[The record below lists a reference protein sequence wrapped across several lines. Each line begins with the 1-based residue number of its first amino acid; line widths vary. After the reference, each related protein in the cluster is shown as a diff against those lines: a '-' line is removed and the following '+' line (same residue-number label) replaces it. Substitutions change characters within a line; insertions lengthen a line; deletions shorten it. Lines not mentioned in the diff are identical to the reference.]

1 MHTTVFISFYNSY
14 PITSGASA
22 VTTSLFVNWPT
33 RKKLFQLNHQN
44 IIKKKNIYNFK
55 INSNRSIIKILYL
68 IPFAIFILKNI
79 LV

>member
-33 RKKLFQLNHQN
+33 RKKTIPIKPSKYN
-44 IIKKKNIYNFK
+44 KKKK
-55 INSNRSIIKILYL
+55 YL
-68 IPFAIFILKNI
+68 
-79 LV
+79 